1 MITAQNGSP
10 RSCKLYKWFGERD
23 RKPSSGQKR
32 PPNIN
37 GYVGNFAL
45 KISEDFYIYFLH
57 LNSNGRL
64 LEFCWYFWILGTSN
78 LQRSALGEIKNT
90 RSQSVS
96 SNQEAKT
103 FKQPQKPTVTR
114 KTKEK
119 ENVAAPEPVKN
130 DAVESMDISNP
141 VMQLVSRN
149 VVPIEDIDI
158 EDAGNPQL
166 VVEYVQDIYNYLR

>member
-1 MITAQNGSP
+1 MIETDFFWN
-10 RSCKLYKWFGERD
+10 FVIF
-23 RKPSSGQKR
+23 QK
-32 PPNIN
+32 
-37 GYVGNFAL
+37 
-45 KISEDFYIYFLH
+45 
-57 LNSNGRL
+57 
-64 LEFCWYFWILGTSN
+64 ILGTSN

-90 RSQSVS
+90 RSQSVT

-103 FKQPQKPTVTR
+103 FKQPQKPTLTR

-130 DAVESMDISNP
+130 EGVESMDISNP

>member
-1 MITAQNGSP
+1 MLIF
-10 RSCKLYKWFGERD
+10 K
-23 RKPSSGQKR
+23 
-32 PPNIN
+32 
-37 GYVGNFAL
+37 
-45 KISEDFYIYFLH
+45 
-57 LNSNGRL
+57 
-64 LEFCWYFWILGTSN
+64 ILGTSN

-90 RSQSVS
+90 RSQSVT

-103 FKQPQKPTVTR
+103 FKQPQKPTLTR

-130 DAVESMDISNP
+130 EGVESMDISNP

>member
-1 MITAQNGSP
+1 M
-10 RSCKLYKWFGERD
+10 
-23 RKPSSGQKR
+23 
-32 PPNIN
+32 
-37 GYVGNFAL
+37 
-45 KISEDFYIYFLH
+45 
-57 LNSNGRL
+57 
-64 LEFCWYFWILGTSN
+64 
-78 LQRSALGEIKNT
+78 
-90 RSQSVS
+90 
-96 SNQEAKT
+96 
-103 FKQPQKPTVTR
+103 TR

-130 DAVESMDISNP
+130 EGVESMDISNP